1 MTTADDLKK
10 ALSEG
15 TSQSTLVLQLIR
27 EGHHESTAWNLVW
40 AAGLVNMTEE
50 LTVLA
55 AGAPTAD
62 GESYEAGD
70 GRIIMLAA
78 KMTVDAAE
86 LLKLLSAPPQTPDD
100 AAPQL

>member
-1 MTTADDLKK
+1 MMTAD
-10 ALSEG
+10 ALRSALAAG
-15 TSQSTLVLQLIR
+15 TPQHKLVLALIA
-27 EGHHESTAWNLVW
+27 EGKDESTAWNLVR

-70 GRIIMLAA
+70 GRIITLAA

-86 LLKLLSAPPQTPDD
+86 LLKLLSAPLQTPGD
-100 AAPQL
+100 AAPQP

>member
-1 MTTADDLKK
+1 MTADDLKK
-10 ALSEG
+10 ALAEG
-15 TSQSTLVLQLIR
+15 TSQSKLVLQLIR
-27 EGHHESTAWNLVW
+27 EGHDESTAWNLVR

-55 AGAPTAD
+55 ASAPTED
-62 GESYEAGD
+62 GESYGSSD

-86 LLKLLSAPPQTPDD
+86 LLKMLSAPLQTPGA
-100 AAPQL
+100 AAPQP